1 MADRTRSEDAQALD
15 ADFAGYVS
23 RRWPIVVRTA
33 YLVCG
38 DRAAAEDLAQGA
50 FVRLH
55 RHWRR
60 VSAQGVPDAYV
71 HRIVVNLAI
80 RQARKLRHEVAEEQ
94 PPQAVAEDGYARV
107 DQRDEL
113 WRALR
118 RLPPRMRAVL
128 VLRFFEHLTERET
141 ADALD
146 CAVGTV
152 KSQTAQGLQRL
163 RGLLHA
169 GDGVAAGGLPPGRS
183 GYGAAGSAAGADGSA
198 PAVLGADRPGA
209 LRREDAGGLR
219 DGDGHRDGED
229 PQDPRA
235 LPGPHGRHDRRDA
248 GAPERPSAGGRG
260 LPPFRR
266 PDDRSY
272 QPTGAV
278 SLPELDDT
286 SALTRRPDAELS

>member
-1 MADRTRSEDAQALD
+1 MVGTEPLPGAGAVFLVRGEGAGVADRTRSEDAQALD

-23 RRWPIVVRTA
+23 RRWPVVVRTA

-80 RQARKLRHEVAEEQ
+80 RQARKLRHEVPEEQ
-94 PPQAVAEDGYARV
+94 PPESVAEDGYARV

-141 ADALD
+141 ADTLD

-163 RGLLHA
+163 RGLLYA
-169 GDGVAAGGLPPGRS
+169 GDGAAVDGLPPGRA
-183 GYGAAGSAAGADGSA
+183 GLGAAGSAGAAEVGAGADGMA
-198 PAVLGADRPGA
+198 PAAFGADRPGA
-209 LRREDAGGLR
+209 LRRED
-219 DGDGHRDGED
+219 E
-229 PQDPRA
+229 
-235 LPGPHGRHDRRDA
+235 
-248 GAPERPSAGGRG
+248 
-260 LPPFRR
+260 
-266 PDDRSY
+266 DRSY

-286 SALTRRPDAELS
+286 SALARRPDVELS